1 MGVEPSVAEYNI
13 TTRSRL
19 TENTKWATVDQMINE
34 FDIELP
40 DDYLN
45 YARKFRFK
53 NGNMK

>member
-45 YARKFRFK
+45 RAREFRLIK
-53 NGNMK
+53 GNMK